1 MSRTTR
7 LAGHLRSVLL
17 GPVVVT
23 VAVPALLIAW
33 GGAPAVELGPF
44 WAPVA
49 TAAGAILIAAG
60 AALLAWTIALFDRLG
75 QGTLSPL
82 EPTRRLVVAG
92 PYRHVRNPMFSG
104 VLAILLGEAAIFRS
118 IGVLAWF
125 ALFWTTLA
133 ILIPLVEEPKLARR
147 FGADYAR
154 YRDHVPRWLPRRRPW
169 QP

>member
-1 MSRTTR
+1 M
-7 LAGHLRSVLL
+7 

-23 VAVPALLIAW
+23 IAIPALIIALA
-33 GGAPAVELGPF
+33 GT
-44 WAPVA
+44 PVLPLDHPWTLVS
-49 TAAGAILIAAG
+49 TAAGVVLIAAG
-60 AALLAWTIALFDRLG
+60 AGLLAWTIALFDRLG

-82 EPTRRLVVAG
+82 EPTQRLVVSG

-104 VLAILLGEAAIFRS
+104 VLAILLGEAAITRS

-125 ALFWTTLA
+125 VLFWTILA

-147 FGADYAR
+147 FGADYDH